1 MLRMKYLNILF
12 HNDIFSKKE
21 KEKEKPFSHAL
32 WKQSVHIF
40 FFYSLIK
47 DGRLGDPMRE
57 SFEGNIAY
65 KPTATKKPVIVF
77 LYC

>member
-1 MLRMKYLNILF
+1 MPWENNLF
-12 HNDIFSKKE
+12 
-21 KEKEKPFSHAL
+21 
-32 WKQSVHIF
+32 IF
-40 FFYSLIK
+40 FFDSLIK
-47 DGRLGDPMRE
+47 DGRLGNPMRE

>member
-12 HNDIFSKKE
+12 YNDTFSK

-40 FFYSLIK
+40 FDSLIK
-47 DGRLGDPMRE
+47 DGRLGNPMRE

-77 LYC
+77 LYCW

>member
-1 MLRMKYLNILF
+1 MIHSQKKKKKNRSPMPCGNNLF
-12 HNDIFSKKE
+12 
-21 KEKEKPFSHAL
+21 
-32 WKQSVHIF
+32 IF

-47 DGRLGDPMRE
+47 DGRLGNPMRE

>member
-1 MLRMKYLNILF
+1 MLRMKYLKILF
-12 HNDIFSKKE
+12 HNDTFSK

-32 WKQSVHIF
+32 GKQSVHIF
-40 FFYSLIK
+40 FFCSLIK
-47 DGRLGDPMRE
+47 DGRLGNPMRE

>member
-12 HNDIFSKKE
+12 HSDTFSKKE
-21 KEKEKPFSHAL
+21 KEKLFSHAL
-32 WKQSVHIF
+32 GKQSVHI

-47 DGRLGDPMRE
+47 DGRLGNPMRE

-65 KPTATKKPVIVF
+65 KPTATKKPVIFF
-77 LYC
+77 LYY